1 MSYNNL
7 IKCILYYNRIDTNY
21 LHKTLDIYNI
31 IYYNINEEKKIKEV
45 GKNEKRV

>member
-1 MSYNNL
+1 MIY
-7 IKCILYYNRIDTNY
+7 ILYYNRIFTYN